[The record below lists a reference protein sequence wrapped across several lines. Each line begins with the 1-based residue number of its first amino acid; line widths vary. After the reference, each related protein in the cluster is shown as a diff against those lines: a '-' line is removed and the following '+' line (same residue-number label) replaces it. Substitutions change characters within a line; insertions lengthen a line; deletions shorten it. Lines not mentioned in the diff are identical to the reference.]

1 MNTKLSTKQW
11 VFVKNLFLTTIL
23 GGVIGV
29 LNYLFNIF
37 VARYTDQSVFSTFSA
52 ALGIIYLV
60 QIPAV
65 AIQSVITKGV
75 AKNKAADLDH
85 YKWYSFGIFSL
96 LGVVFSTLFFLSK
109 GTIADIAN
117 ISPDI
122 ILFLAI
128 TMFFAFVSPIG
139 KGLLLGKEQIAIV
152 NIVLLLETILKFVMG
167 WIAIQMGGSVPLL
180 ILANSVPAIL
190 TTIAILP
197 NVKFKKERDEK
208 VIINFKEIVLVTLS
222 FLFLSGPSMLSL
234 SLVNPI
240 FRAEFSAVSIL
251 GKLVYFSSIITAS
264 VLFARL
270 TNEKVEKSQRKSLML
285 SLVLSIFIGLFL
297 SLTFFLFSDLIISL
311 TVGEQYLSVSEYIGP
326 YGLCMTAFAFVYM
339 VANFF
344 ISKEDYKFMYILLL
358 STILQILSFVFKND
372 DLDIVMLN
380 QYAVYGF
387 MAFSTAVY
395 LIFKLKNTKNEK
407 EKSKKES

>member
-1 MNTKLSTKQW
+1 MIRKLSTKQW

-23 GGVIGV
+23 GGIIGI

-65 AIQSVITKGV
+65 AIQSVVTKGV
-75 AKNKAADLDH
+75 AKNRGADLNH

-117 ISPDI
+117 IPTEI

-128 TMFFAFVSPIG
+128 TMLFAFVSPVG
-139 KGLLLGKEQIAIV
+139 KALLLGKERIGTV
-152 NIVLLLETILKFVMG
+152 NLILLLETILRFIMG
-167 WIAIQMGGSVPLL
+167 WIAIQMGGSVALL

-197 NVKFKKERDEK
+197 LVKFKKEKDEK
-208 VIINFKEIVLVTLS
+208 VAIDFKEVLLVTLS
-222 FLFLSGPSMLSL
+222 FLFLSGPFMLSL
-234 SLVNPI
+234 PLVNPT
-240 FRAEFSAVSIL
+240 FRAEFSAISIL
-251 GKLVYFSSIITAS
+251 GRLVYFSSIMTAS

-270 TNEKVEKSQRKSLML
+270 ANEKEEKSQKKSLML
-285 SLVLSIFIGLFL
+285 SLILSISIGLFL
-297 SLTFFLFSDLIISL
+297 SLTFFLFSDLIINL
-311 TVGEQYLSVSEYIGP
+311 TVGEQYLSVSRHIGG
-326 YGLCMTAFAFVYM
+326 YALCMTLFAFVYM

-358 STILQILSFVFKND
+358 STILQILSFVFRNES
-372 DLDIVMLN
+372 LDIVMLN

-387 MAFSTAVY
+387 MALSTAIY
-395 LIFKLKNTKNEK
+395 LIFKLRSINNGR
-407 EKSKKES
+407 EKSKKEG